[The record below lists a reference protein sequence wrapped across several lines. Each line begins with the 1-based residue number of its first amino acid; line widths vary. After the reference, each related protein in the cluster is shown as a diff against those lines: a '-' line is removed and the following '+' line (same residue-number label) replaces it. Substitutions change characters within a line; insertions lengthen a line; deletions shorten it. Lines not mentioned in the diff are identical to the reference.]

1 MRNGSRDLVWFI
13 TLIEDCNTL
22 AANIDIDHE
31 VEKPEKTVTYREGSW
46 ELHGN
51 GTTAPYYWVW
61 VPAWAGA
68 MPPAPPPKP

>member
-1 MRNGSRDLVWFI
+1 
-13 TLIEDCNTL
+13 
-22 AANIDIDHE
+22 